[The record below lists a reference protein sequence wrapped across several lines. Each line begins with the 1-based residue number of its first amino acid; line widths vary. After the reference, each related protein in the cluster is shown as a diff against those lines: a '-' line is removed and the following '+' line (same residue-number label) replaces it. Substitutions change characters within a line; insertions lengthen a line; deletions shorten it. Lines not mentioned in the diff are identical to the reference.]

1 MKIKETLIDDC
12 FLIEPMV
19 HADDRGFFLETYQ
32 KQRYFDYANIQYEF
46 VQDNHS
52 SSSCGVLRGLHFQK
66 KNPQGKLVRCIHGN
80 IFDVAVDLRPDSQTF
95 KQWFGVNLSSSNYLQ
110 LWVPPG
116 LAHGFLVTSNY
127 AEVEYKCT
135 EYYDPKSEESLLWND
150 PDIAIKW
157 PNVKPI
163 LSAKDKEG
171 KLFSELF

>member
-1 MKIKETLIDDC
+1 MKVKETSIDDC
-12 FLIEPMV
+12 LLIEPKV
-19 HADDRGFFLETYQ
+19 YADDRGFFLETYQ
-32 KQRYFDYANIQYEF
+32 KQRYCDYANIPFEF

-66 KNPQGKLVRCIHGN
+66 KNSQGKLVRCIHGN

-110 LWVPPG
+110 LWIPPG

-135 EYYDPKSEESLLWND
+135 EYYDPKNEESLLWND

-157 PNVKPI
+157 PNASPI